1 MNLVILLFNNFETL
15 DVFGPAE
22 IFGKADYK
30 IHYYSLN
37 GGLIS
42 NEDGISIF
50 TKMMDS
56 IYFHVDVL
64 LIPGGKGVK
73 EMINNVFFIKYMKEL
88 AVKCKYILAVGT
100 GSVLLARAGM
110 LEGKKATTNKRY
122 LDWVIAHS
130 DNVLWERE
138 ARWISDGKYYTSSG
152 ISAGMD
158 MALGFIADTESVNMA
173 NSIAIRMEYNWS
185 RSNINNTEN
194 LNEII

>member
-30 IHYYSLN
+30 VHYYSLN
-37 GGLIS
+37 GSLIT

-56 IYFHVDVL
+56 IYFQVDVL

-73 EMINNVFFIKYMKEL
+73 DILNNVFFIKYIKEL
-88 AVKCKYILAVGT
+88 AVKCRYILTVGT
-100 GSVLLARAGM
+100 GSVLLAKTGI
-110 LEGKKATTNKRY
+110 LKDKKVTTNKRY
-122 LDWVIAHS
+122 FEWAAAHS
-130 DNVLWERE
+130 NDIKWVNNV
-138 ARWISDGKYYTSSG
+138 RWISDEKYYTSSG

-158 MALGFIADTESVNMA
+158 MALGFIADTESISMA
-173 NSIAIRMEYNWS
+173 NSIANRMEYNWIHNPKEES
-185 RSNINNTEN
+185 ENNQ
-194 LNEII
+194 